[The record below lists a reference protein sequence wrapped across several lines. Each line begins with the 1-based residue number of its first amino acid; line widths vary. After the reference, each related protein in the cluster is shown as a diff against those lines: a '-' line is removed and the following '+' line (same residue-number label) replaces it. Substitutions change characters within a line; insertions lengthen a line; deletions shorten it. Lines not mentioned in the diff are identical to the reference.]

1 MAAEGV
7 AQVQELMAE
16 VLPAPDV
23 PVPERR
29 RAYDELLAHFP
40 PPESVAFEAVDVDGV
55 PGYWVFDEQAD
66 PAPVT
71 LYLHGGAYGLCSV
84 RTHANAI
91 ARIASASG
99 GRVLGIDYRLAP
111 EHPFPAAVDDT
122 VTAYRWLL
130 REGIDPAQVVVAG
143 DSAGSGLALAL
154 LNVLREAGEPFPAG
168 VVAICPWV
176 DLADPAQA
184 GTSLER
190 YGGFY
195 LNGADPANVL
205 ASPINGGFAGFPP
218 LLIEAGGADG
228 LLAQAEQL
236 ADKASAAGVD
246 VQLNVWPGMIH
257 VWHLFAPVIPDGT
270 QVNERIGQWIRETAT
285 MRN

>member
-7 AQVQELMAE
+7 ERVQALMAE

-23 PVPERR
+23 SVPERR

-40 PPESVAFEAVDVDGV
+40 PPTSVTFDAVDADGV
-55 PGYWVFDEQAD
+55 PGFAAYDIEAD
-66 PAPVT
+66 LVPVT

-99 GRVLGIDYRLAP
+99 GRVLSINYRLAP
-111 EHPFPAAVDDT
+111 EHPFPAAVEDT

-130 REGIDPAQVVVAG
+130 RDGIDPAQVVVVG

-154 LNVLREAGEPFPAG
+154 LTVLREAGEPFPAG
-168 VVAICPWV
+168 IVAICPWV
-176 DLADPAQA
+176 DLADHSQA

-190 YGGFY
+190 YAGFY

-205 ASPINGGFAGFPP
+205 ASPINGDFGGFPP

-228 LLAQAEQL
+228 LLAQSERLAE
-236 ADKASAAGVD
+236 KASAAGVD
-246 VQLNVWPGMIH
+246 VELNVWPDMIH
-257 VWHLFAPVIPDGT
+257 VWHLFAPVIPDGAR
-270 QVNERIGQWIRETAT
+270 VNERIGSWVRA
-285 MRN
+285 RAAS

>member
-1 MAAEGV
+1 MTSEGV
-7 AQVQELMAE
+7 AQVQALMAE

-23 PVPERR
+23 PVPVRR
-29 RAYDELLAHFP
+29 RAYDELLARFP
-40 PPESVAFEAVDVDGV
+40 PPASVTFETVDVDGV
-55 PGYWVFDEQAD
+55 PSFWVFDERAD

-122 VTAYRWLL
+122 VSAYRWLL
-130 REGIDPAQVVVAG
+130 REGVDPSQVVVAG

-154 LNVLREAGEPFPAG
+154 LNVLRKAGEPVPAG
-168 VVAICPWV
+168 IVAICPWV

-195 LNGADPANVL
+195 LNGANPASVL
-205 ASPINGGFAGFPP
+205 ASPINGDFAGFPP

-228 LLAQAEQL
+228 LLAQAEEL
-236 ADKASAAGVD
+236 AEKASAAGVD

-257 VWHLFAPVIPDGT
+257 VWHLFGDVIPDGAR
-270 QVNERIGQWIRETAT
+270 VNAQIGEWIRLTAND
-285 MRN
+285 R